1 MPFYVLPT
9 GGASPVLVGNEAPTG
24 GIGNLNDLFLQKPEG
39 ILYGPKTVGGWST
52 GIDLRITGPTG
63 VGGPTGPSVTGPTGP
78 ASTVTGPAGSI
89 GVDGATGPTG
99 PASTVTGPAG
109 SIGVDGATGPTGP
122 ASTVTG
128 PDGATGPTGQ
138 AGVEGPTGPGS
149 TVTGPAGATG
159 AQGPTGPSVTGP
171 TGPVG
176 QNTVATPT
184 AFEAGST
191 VTGLDL
197 SAADIHRLAVTGT
210 TGVNVQGLGAT
221 APDGTAV
228 VVVNVGATAP
238 ILLQHAT
245 GPLANA
251 QFAVPWQG
259 DYELSVNGGSAL
271 LFYDSTSGVWRV
283 V

>member
-24 GIGNLNDLFLQKPEG
+24 GIGSLNDLFLQKPEG

-63 VGGPTGPSVTGPTGP
+63 AGVTGPTGPSVTGP
-78 ASTVTGPAGSI
+78 A
-89 GVDGATGPTG
+89 
-99 PASTVTGPAG
+99 
-109 SIGVDGATGPTGP
+109 
-122 ASTVTG
+122 
-128 PDGATGPTGQ
+128 
-138 AGVEGPTGPGS
+138 
-149 TVTGPAGATG
+149 
-159 AQGPTGPSVTGP
+159 GP

-245 GPLANA
+245 GPLGNA

>member
-24 GIGNLNDLFLQKPEG
+24 GIGNLNDLFLLKPQG
-39 ILYGPKTVGGWST
+39 ILYGPKEVGGWPT

-63 VGGPTGPSVTGPTGP
+63 PGVTGPAGTTGINGQQGPTGPTGAASTVTGPAGSVGPTGPSVTGPTGAASTVTGPTGIDGPTGPSVTGPTGP
-78 ASTVTGPAGSI
+78 ASTVTGPT
-89 GVDGATGPTG
+89 GVGPTG
-99 PASTVTGPAG
+99 PASN
-109 SIGVDGATGPTGP
+109 
-122 ASTVTG
+122 
-128 PDGATGPTGQ
+128 
-138 AGVEGPTGPGS
+138 
-149 TVTGPAGATG
+149 
-159 AQGPTGPSVTGP
+159 VTGP
-171 TGPVG
+171 TGPVVEN
-176 QNTVATPT
+176 QVATPAVLAAAT
-184 AFEAGST
+184 T

-210 TGVNVQGLGAT
+210 TGVNIWGLGAT
-221 APDGTAV
+221 APDGTAK

-259 DYELSVNGGSAL
+259 DYELAANGGAAL
-271 LFYDSTSGVWRV
+271 VFYDNTSQVWRV

>member
-39 ILYGPKTVGGWST
+39 ILYGPKEVSGWPT

-63 VGGPTGPSVTGPTGP
+63 VGGPTGPSV
-78 ASTVTGPAGSI
+78 
-89 GVDGATGPTG
+89 
-99 PASTVTGPAG
+99 
-109 SIGVDGATGPTGP
+109 TGPTGP